1 MNAQVAER
9 ETAPVSL
16 GDWVLTL
23 FILFIPIVNIVM
35 LFVWGFS
42 AGTPPS
48 KRNFCRAQLIWM
60 LVGLV
65 LFFMFLFM
73 GGLAALMGMRALHG
87 DPTF

>member
-1 MNAQVAER
+1 MNAQLAER
-9 ETAPVSL
+9 ETTPVSL

-23 FILFIPIVNIVM
+23 FILFIPLVNIVM

-42 AGTPPS
+42 AGTHPS

-60 LVGLV
+60 LVGFLI
-65 LFFMFLFM
+65 LMAFLFM
-73 GGLAALMGMRALHG
+73 GGMAALMSARALHG